1 MYFTI
6 KKAAVWIL
14 LVSIQIAI
22 VWAQTTGEYHYPQ
35 KDNDPTDISVLV
47 DAAKSKVDS
56 WCEYLFCG
64 G

>member
-14 LVSIQIAI
+14 LLSFHIAI
-22 VWAQTTGEYHYPQ
+22 VWAQVSDEVDYQQRQFEELNILT
-35 KDNDPTDISVLV
+35 LV
-47 DAAKSKVDS
+47 DTAKGKVDS